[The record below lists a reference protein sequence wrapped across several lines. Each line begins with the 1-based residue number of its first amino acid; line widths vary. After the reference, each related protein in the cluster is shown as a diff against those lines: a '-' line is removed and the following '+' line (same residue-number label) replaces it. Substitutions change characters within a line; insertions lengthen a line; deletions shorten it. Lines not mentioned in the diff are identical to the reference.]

1 MRSVRRIGVTAV
13 RTCAGYVLGQMADEH
28 SIAGLKKVRLLL
40 RMLASRRQR
49 LEDGQENYMVRHEC
63 AEALG
68 AIATAEVN

>member
-1 MRSVRRIGVTAV
+1 
-13 RTCAGYVLGQMADEH
+13 MADEH

-68 AIATAEVN
+68 AIATAEVD